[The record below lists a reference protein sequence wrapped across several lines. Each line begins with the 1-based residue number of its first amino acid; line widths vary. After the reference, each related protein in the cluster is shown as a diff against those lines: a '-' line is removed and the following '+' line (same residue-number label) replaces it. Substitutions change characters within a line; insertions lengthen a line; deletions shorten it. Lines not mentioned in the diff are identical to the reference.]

1 MFKDNPSEASAFTAL
16 TGTHQFAY
24 VSVSGDMAVLEKR
37 RHTKNSRPTGHKGG
51 VQSYS
56 RYLYYGEYGLHG
68 KVEDIGVGKV
78 NSLQVT
84 LGDFGCRY
92 GGNKCM
98 D

>member
-16 TGTHQFAY
+16 TGTHQIAY

-37 RHTKNSRPTGHKGG
+37 RHTKNSCLTGHKGG